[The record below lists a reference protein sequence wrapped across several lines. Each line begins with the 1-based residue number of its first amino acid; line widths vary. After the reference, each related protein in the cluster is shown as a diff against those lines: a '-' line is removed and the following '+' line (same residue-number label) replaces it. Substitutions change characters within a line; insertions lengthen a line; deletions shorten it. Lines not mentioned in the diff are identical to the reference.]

1 MAIPANSRN
10 IDGAWAYI
18 RSRLSMECQSGI
30 DFLPVMRQAFT
41 RRAEGVLDQAE
52 SRQLFDL
59 VSAVSGA
66 QRCAD
71 RQILDIITEN
81 GRMYLAGDKSLE
93 ETVKNIQSRASLYMA
108 EQYR

>member
-1 MAIPANSRN
+1 
-10 IDGAWAYI
+10 
-18 RSRLSMECQSGI
+18 MECQSGI
-30 DFLPVMRQAFT
+30 DFLPVMRRAFT

>member
-30 DFLPVMRQAFT
+30 DFLPVMRRAFT

-66 QRCAD
+66 ALRRQAD
-71 RQILDIITEN
+71 TRHHHGKRTHVPC
-81 GRMYLAGDKSLE
+81 R
-93 ETVKNIQSRASLYMA
+93 
-108 EQYR
+108 